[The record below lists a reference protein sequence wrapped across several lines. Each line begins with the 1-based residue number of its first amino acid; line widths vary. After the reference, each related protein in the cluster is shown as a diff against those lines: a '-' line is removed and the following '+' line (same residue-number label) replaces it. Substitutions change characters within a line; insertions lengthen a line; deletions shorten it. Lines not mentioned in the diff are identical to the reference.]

1 MIVVYL
7 SFALALLKTFA
18 PMVVPMLI
26 VYRIQREDGTLGGK
40 IFACALA
47 VIAGLALYAVLALA
61 IPMRMGAPPF
71 SAASLLVAFGYAF
84 AGALGGFVVARRLR
98 FEARP
103 RTFSS

>member
-26 VYRIQREDGTLGGK
+26 VYRMPHGTLGSK
-40 IFACALA
+40 ILACALA

-61 IPMRMGAPPF
+61 IPMRVGAPPF
-71 SAASLLVAFGYAF
+71 GAASLLVAFGYAL
-84 AGALGGFVVARRLR
+84 AGALGGLVVARRLR
-98 FEARP
+98 FETRP